1 MLKLCHASKI
11 YQKNGVRALDNISLC
26 VRPGEYVSVTGASG
40 SGKST
45 LMNILGLLDTLTEGQ
60 YILDGED
67 VSALSPQGLAL
78 LRSRKVGFVFQR
90 SQLIPGMTALEN
102 AALPLIIQG
111 VPLRERMERAANALC
126 SVGLSHR
133 ASHKPGQL
141 SGGQQQR
148 VAVARA
154 VVTNPSVILADEPT
168 SGLDPEA
175 AQDVLGLFGKLHS
188 EGNTVVLITHDPA
201 AASRAGRQLHL
212 ENGALFE

>member
-11 YQKNGVRALDNISLC
+11 YHKNGVRALDNINLR
-26 VRPGEYVSVTGASG
+26 VYPGEYVSVTGASG

-60 YILDGED
+60 YILGGED
-67 VSALSPQGLAL
+67 VSMLSPQGLAL
-78 LRSRKVGFVFQR
+78 LRSKKVGFVFQR

-111 VPLRERMERAANALC
+111 VPLRERMERAADALR

-133 ASHKPGQL
+133 ALHKPGQL

-154 VVTNPSVILADEPT
+154 VVTNPGVILADEPT

-175 AQDVLGLFGKLHS
+175 AKDVLELFGKLHR

-201 AASRAGRQLHL
+201 AASMAGRQLHL

>member
-1 MLKLCHASKI
+1 MLNLCRASKV
-11 YQKNGVRALDNISLC
+11 YKKNGVRALDNVNLS
-26 VRPGEYVSVTGASG
+26 VHPGEYVSVTGASG

-60 YILDGED
+60 YILAGED
-67 VSALSPQGLAL
+67 VSRLSQQGLAR
-78 LRSRKVGFVFQR
+78 LRSKKVGFVFQR

-102 AALPLIIQG
+102 VALPLIIQG
-111 VPLRERMERAANALC
+111 VPLRERMERASDALR

-154 VVTNPSVILADEPT
+154 VVTNPGVILADEPT

-175 AQDVLGLFGKLHS
+175 AKDVLRLFSKLHH
-188 EGNTVVLITHDPA
+188 EGNTVVLITHDPV
-201 AASRAGRQLHL
+201 AASMAGRQLHL
-212 ENGALFE
+212 ESGVLFE

>member
-1 MLKLCHASKI
+1 
-11 YQKNGVRALDNISLC
+11 
-26 VRPGEYVSVTGASG
+26 
-40 SGKST
+40 
-45 LMNILGLLDTLTEGQ
+45 MNILGLLDTLTEGQ
-60 YILDGED
+60 YVLGGED
-67 VSALSPQGLAL
+67 VSMLTPQGLAL
-78 LRSRKVGFVFQR
+78 LRSEKVGFVFQR
-90 SQLIPGMTALEN
+90 SHLIPGMTALEN
-102 AALPLIIQG
+102 VALPLVIQG
-111 VPLRERMERAANALC
+111 VPFSERMERAAYALR

-154 VVTNPSVILADEPT
+154 VVTNPGVILADEPT

-175 AQDVLGLFGKLHS
+175 AKDVLGLFGKLHQ

-201 AASRAGRQLHL
+201 AASMAGRQLHL